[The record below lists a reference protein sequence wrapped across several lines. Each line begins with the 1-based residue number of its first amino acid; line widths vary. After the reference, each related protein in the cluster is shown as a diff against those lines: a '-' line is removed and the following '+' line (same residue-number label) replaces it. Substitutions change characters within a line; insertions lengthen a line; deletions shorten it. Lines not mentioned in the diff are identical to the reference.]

1 MILHVRSM
9 SPLAHAFPTLPAS
22 SHPRLQSLFS
32 AKLWKSRRLNQ
43 VASPIVSNAKRP
55 GTLAH
60 ISMCSPPRSA
70 LSSPRRIRFH
80 EQAIRR
86 AAQDLAQY
94 RTQLTS
100 LSCGLRQVAFE
111 QACKRT
117 VALLDVSEKRIL
129 GDATSEMQTEDFDE
143 ASPALPRLKTVYLRP
158 SLLPVLKRKRNV
170 G

>member
-1 MILHVRSM
+1 M
-9 SPLAHAFPTLPAS
+9 SPLAHAFPAPPSS
-22 SHPRLQSLFS
+22 SHPRLQSLLS
-32 AKLWKSRRLNQ
+32 AKPWRSRRPDQ
-43 VASPIVSNAKRP
+43 VTSSIVSHVKRP
-55 GTLAH
+55 RTLAY
-60 ISMCSPPRSA
+60 IRMCSPPRST

-100 LSCGLRQVAFE
+100 LSCGLRQMAFE
-111 QACKRT
+111 QACRGT
-117 VALLDVSEKRIL
+117 VALLDVSEKRIRE
-129 GDATSEMQTEDFDE
+129 DVTSGMQTEDFDE
-143 ASPALPRLKTVYLRP
+143 PSQAVPRLKTVYLRP